1 MKINPIVLTRYSW
14 DGSLQSLIIQ
24 QMLLFN

>member
-14 DGSLQSLIIQ
+14 DEGLQSLIIQ